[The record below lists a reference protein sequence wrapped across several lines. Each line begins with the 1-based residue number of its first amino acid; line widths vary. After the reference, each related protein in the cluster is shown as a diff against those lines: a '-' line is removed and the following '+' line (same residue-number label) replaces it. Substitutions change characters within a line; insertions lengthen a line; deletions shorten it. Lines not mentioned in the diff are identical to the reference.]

1 MPRLQLVCLG
11 NEWRRDDVSKLDR
24 LRLEDGPPLGSR
36 ESCGRRRRPY
46 ERFGKQSLQALH
58 HDGIKR
64 GIIVIDLRHE
74 AANMLRLLAHVFM
87 LEKGAL
93 QRHRPTFADQPNVR

>member
-1 MPRLQLVCLG
+1 VLDKCRIALTSNQSVTH
-11 NEWRRDDVSKLDR
+11 DDVR
-24 LRLEDGPPLGSR
+24 
-36 ESCGRRRRPY
+36 
-46 ERFGKQSLQALH
+46 LQALH
-58 HDGIKR
+58 HNGIKR

-87 LEKGAL
+87 LEEGAL